1 MTNHNFL
8 QPYTLRNGITIKNR
22 IAMSPMTEQSSF
34 EDGSITNDEI
44 AYYRL
49 RAGGVGMLI
58 TGCANVNDLGKGFE
72 GELSV
77 AHDKFLPGLTRLA
90 NAIKLNCTKAILQIF
105 SAGRMSHS
113 KVLRGKQPVS
123 ASAVAAVRPNAE
135 TPRSLTDA
143 EVKQT
148 IHDFA
153 SATKLAIRAGFDGV
167 ELHGANTYLL
177 QQFFSPHSNRRTD
190 QWGGSLEKRMTFPL
204 AVVDAC
210 AETIKTTAKS
220 PFILGYRISPEEIEK
235 PGIRI
240 DDTLELVKRLNAKP
254 IDYLHISLAD
264 AWQSSIINSDDRQPL
279 FEKFQKVVTA
289 DLPLMVVGHLATPQQ
304 VEKLIDSGVQF
315 AAMGRELIR
324 EPKWLQ
330 KVAAGDEKAIRYT
343 FSLNDLEEL
352 KVTPPLLNFL
362 MTAFRRGF
370 PISTDSNQLNLP

>member
-90 NAIKLNCTKAILQIF
+90 NAIKLNGTKAILQIF

-210 AETIKTTAKS
+210 AEAIKTTAKS

-240 DDTLELVKRLNAKP
+240 DDTLELVKRLKAKP

-304 VEKLIDSGVQF
+304 VEKLIDSGIQF

-330 KVAAGDEKAIRYT
+330 KVVAGDEKAIRYT

-352 KVTPPLLNFL
+352 KVTPTATELLNDCL
-362 MTAFRRGF
+362 
-370 PISTDSNQLNLP
+370 S